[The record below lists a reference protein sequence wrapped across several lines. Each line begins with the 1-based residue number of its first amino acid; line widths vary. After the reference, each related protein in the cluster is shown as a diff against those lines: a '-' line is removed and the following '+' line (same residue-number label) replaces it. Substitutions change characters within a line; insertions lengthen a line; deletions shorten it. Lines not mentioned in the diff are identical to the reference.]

1 MARLGHVWE
10 ITPWM
15 YATDVEVKEL
25 SLRMFAARGT
35 CEVEEAPACA
45 ERVMRALDIWY
56 DEAAKSR

>member
-1 MARLGHVWE
+1 
-10 ITPWM
+10 
-15 YATDVEVKEL
+15 
-25 SLRMFAARGT
+25 MFAARGT